1 MFMNTFLG
9 SSPVPTNL
17 KQAVPQNDLH
27 KYPPNGTCSIEF
39 LSNSFFFLASVVTSK
54 SYSKT
59 VCSDEIFIEKNLF
72 NITEEELERD
82 SRIRSPSA
90 HSKLNLRV
98 NATSC
103 DLLHTD
109 FQFSPPHLQRI

>member
-27 KYPPNGTCSIEF
+27 KYPSNGTYPIEF
-39 LSNSFFFLASVVTSK
+39 LSDSFFFLAFVVISK

-59 VCSDEIFIEKNLF
+59 VCSDEIFIEKILF
-72 NITEEELERD
+72 NISTEEELE
-82 SRIRSPSA
+82 
-90 HSKLNLRV
+90 
-98 NATSC
+98 
-103 DLLHTD
+103 
-109 FQFSPPHLQRI
+109 